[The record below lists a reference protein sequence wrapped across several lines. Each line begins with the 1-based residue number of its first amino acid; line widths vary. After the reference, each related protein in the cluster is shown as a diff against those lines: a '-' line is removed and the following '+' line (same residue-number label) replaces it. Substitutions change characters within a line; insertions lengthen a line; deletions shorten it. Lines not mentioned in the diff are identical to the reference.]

1 MHQLLT
7 RIDQTTIDDVEDLHI
22 VMPMYNLR
30 EHSSDSEV
38 YGFIQKIKQLILMLI
53 LVIIIIVLNL
63 LNISLN
69 Y

>member
-1 MHQLLT
+1 MHHLLT
-7 RIDQTTIDDVEDLHI
+7 RIDQTTIDDAEDLHI

-30 EHSSDSEV
+30 EYSSDSEV
-38 YGFIQKIKQLILMLI
+38 YGFIQKIKHLILMLI

>member
-7 RIDQTTIDDVEDLHI
+7 RIDQTTIDVEDLHI